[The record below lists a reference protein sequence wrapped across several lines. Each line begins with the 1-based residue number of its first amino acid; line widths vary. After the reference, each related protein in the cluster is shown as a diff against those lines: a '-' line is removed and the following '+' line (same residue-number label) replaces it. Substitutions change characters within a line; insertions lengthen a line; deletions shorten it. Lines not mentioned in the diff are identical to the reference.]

1 MTRSIDMSREGIWV
15 EDVKI
20 PAVVPEHY
28 SEKVEDLDGSI
39 YLSTYLKERPITA
52 YLQFEIL
59 DGTSITT
66 YNRHLSGLFNPKE
79 QYYLVIDEDP
89 SIRYSVRI
97 SNGYEIDELSWEDGK
112 FEIEFIMFN
121 PLRESINL
129 VKKSFTI
136 SSFNFKNGGNQLIDM
151 TKQNETEITFK
162 GASTNLTITNETT
175 GDVWRYNGSTTELE
189 IIKLKGVQ
197 AFKNESSIFGQT
209 NKKLLSFEV
218 GNNEFT
224 VSGASGEFELTI
236 STRFYFL

>member
-20 PAVVPEHY
+20 PAVIPEHY
-28 SEKVEDLDGSI
+28 SETVEDLDGSI
-39 YLSTYLKERPITA
+39 FLSTYLKERPITA

-59 DGTSITT
+59 DGTTITT
-66 YNRHLSGLFNPKE
+66 YSRHLSGLFNPKE
-79 QYYLVIDEDP
+79 QYYLVMDEDP

-97 SNGYEIDELSWEDGK
+97 SNGHEIDELSCEDGK

-162 GASTNLTITNETT
+162 GASTNLTITNKTT
-175 GDVWRYNGSTTELE
+175 GDVWMYNDSTSASDV
-189 IIKLKGVQ
+189 IKLKGIQ
-197 AFKNESSIFGQT
+197 AFKNNTSIFGQT
-209 NKKLLSFEV
+209 NKKLLTLAV
-218 GNNEFT
+218 GNNEFEVT
-224 VSGASGEFELTI
+224 GSTDFELTI